1 MDGHAP
7 DTGLSFDYAPE
18 QRMLYEMIHAFVEK
32 ECPKSLARK
41 LEAQADFPR
50 ELFRTI
56 GAAGLYGIG
65 IPEEYGGQGGGIEE
79 QVIVCTEFARTL
91 AGLSVLWH
99 LTCWSGA
106 KAILHHGTE
115 DQRREYLPKIAAG
128 EMLFALAM
136 TEPDGGTDVLRAMK
150 TRATPAQGGYRINGR
165 KIWSTLAREADKLM
179 VLVRSE
185 EGDRPSRGLSVVIV
199 DARAEGMTA
208 TPIPKLGLRSL
219 GSCEVS
225 FDNVFVPESDMI
237 GAPGSG
243 WSQITASLNAERIL
257 TAAMCTG
264 MIEGVLEDAIDYAQ
278 QRRAFGHQIG
288 AFQAVQ
294 HKIADIAMNLETAR
308 LHTRRAAWLEA
319 HGRPCMVEATTAK
332 CLAAELA
339 TAAADEGMQVLGGM
353 GYSAETDMQRYWRDA
368 RLFRIGPITS
378 EMARNT
384 IGESLGLPRSF

>member
-1 MDGHAP
+1 MSG
-7 DTGLSFDYAPE
+7 GLSFDYSPE
-18 QRMLYEMIHAFVEK
+18 QRMLYDMIHAFVDK
-32 ECPKSLARK
+32 ECGKPLARK
-41 LEAQADFPR
+41 LEAQDAFPR
-50 ELFRTI
+50 ALFERI

-115 DQRREYLPKIAAG
+115 DQRRHYLPRIARG
-128 EMLFALAM
+128 ELLFALAM

-150 TRATPAQGGYRINGR
+150 TRAVPVDGGFRITGR
-165 KIWSTLAREADKLM
+165 KIWSTLAHEADKLL

-185 EGDRPSRGLSVVIV
+185 TGDRPSQGLSVVIV
-199 DARAEGMTA
+199 DARAEGVTA
-208 TPIPKLGLRSL
+208 TPIPKLGLRCL
-219 GSCEVS
+219 GSCEVT
-225 FDNVFVPESDMI
+225 FDNVFVPADAMI

-243 WSQITASLNAERIL
+243 WRQITASLNAERIL

-264 MIEGVLEDAIDYAQ
+264 MIEGVLEDALDYAG
-278 QRRAFGHQIG
+278 QRKAFGQLIG
-288 AFQAVQ
+288 GFQAVQ

-319 HGRPCMVEATTAK
+319 RGRPCMVEATMAK

-339 TAAADEGMQVLGGM
+339 TAAADEGIQILGGM